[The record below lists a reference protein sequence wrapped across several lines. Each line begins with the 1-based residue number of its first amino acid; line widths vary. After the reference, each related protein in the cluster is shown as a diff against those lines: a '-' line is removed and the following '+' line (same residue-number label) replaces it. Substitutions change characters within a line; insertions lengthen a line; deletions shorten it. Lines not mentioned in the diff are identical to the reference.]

1 MVEIVQIGSPP
12 IEVHLRRSTRA
23 RRFSLRI
30 SNTSGVV
37 SLTLP
42 KRASA
47 RAALS
52 FAADNEGWLRQNL
65 QKRPEQVVPVFGGML
80 LLDGT
85 EVLLQQGR
93 RRSPVLDKGTL
104 AVAGQEEALGA
115 RLRGFL
121 KTRARDRFSVAAQS
135 YAQQLGQEVSRITL
149 RDTRTRWG
157 SCTSDGNLM
166 FSWRLAMAPVPV
178 QNYVAAHEV
187 CHLIEMNH
195 SPAYW
200 RLVEQ
205 IFPDYKSQQNW
216 LKTNGSLLHRYIF

>member
-12 IEVHLRRSTRA
+12 IDVHLRRSTRA

-30 SNTSGVV
+30 SNTSGEV
-37 SLTLP
+37 SLTMP
-42 KRASA
+42 KRANA
-47 RAALS
+47 NAALL
-52 FAADNEGWLRQNL
+52 FASDNEGWLRQNL
-65 QKRPEQVVPVFGGML
+65 EKRPKQVVPVFGGML

-85 EVLLQQGR
+85 EVLLQQGT
-93 RRSPVLDKGTL
+93 RRSPVLKNGIL
-104 AVAGQEEALGA
+104 AVAGKEDALGA
-115 RLRGFL
+115 RLRGYL
-121 KTRARDRFSVAAQS
+121 KTRARDRFSVAVEG
-135 YAQQLGQEVSRITL
+135 YARQLGQEVSRITL

-157 SCTSDGNLM
+157 SCTTDGNLM
-166 FSWRLAMAPVPV
+166 FSWRLAMAPVSV

-205 IFPDYKSQQNW
+205 VFPDYKNQRNW
-216 LKTNGSLLHRYIF
+216 LKINGGLLHRYVF

>member
-12 IEVHLRRSTRA
+12 IDVHLRRSTRA

-30 SNTSGVV
+30 SNTSGEV
-37 SLTLP
+37 SLTMP
-42 KRASA
+42 KRANA
-47 RAALS
+47 RAALL
-52 FAADNEGWLRQNL
+52 FASDNEGWLRQNL
-65 QKRPEQVVPVFGGML
+65 EKRPKQVVPVFGGTL

-85 EVLLQQGR
+85 EVLLQQGT
-93 RRSPVLDKGTL
+93 RRSPVLANGIL

-115 RLRGFL
+115 RLRGYL
-121 KTRARDRFSVAAQS
+121 KTRARDRFSVAAQG

-149 RDTRTRWG
+149 RDTRSRWG

-178 QNYVAAHEV
+178 QNYVAAHEA

-200 RLVEQ
+200 QLVEQ
-205 IFPDYKSQQNW
+205 VFPDYKNQRNW
-216 LKTNGSLLHRYIF
+216 LKTNGGLLHRYVF